1 VPAGNVLAI
10 GGLDTAILKSA
21 TLTDSPAARP
31 LAPMLFQVSRLALDA
46 ATKLLQLLAA
56 MDHWDAHRCMSSCQ
70 WQVLRGMRAP
80 ELGPDYPAPSQAA
93 PIVRV
98 AIEARALGDMGA
110 LVAGLDLLHRA
121 DPLAEVTL
129 QPSGEHVLGAAG
141 AAVCWPVSGAVP
153 TSVTSA
159 RASL

>member
-1 VPAGNVLAI
+1 MLAI

-31 LAPMLFQVSRLALDA
+31 LAPMLFQVSSGTNSSAQPGA
-46 ATKLLQLLAA
+46 AAVDECLLQTSSRSPDCKVQRQYALGHLVIAA
-56 MDHWDAHRCMSSCQ
+56 CP
-70 WQVLRGMRAP
+70 L
-80 ELGPDYPAPSQAA
+80 QAA

-98 AIEARALGDMGA
+98 AIEAKALGDMGA

-141 AAVCWPVSGAVP
+141 AAMLLHHRPNISGG
-153 TSVTSA
+153 
-159 RASL
+159 SLLQRVDDA